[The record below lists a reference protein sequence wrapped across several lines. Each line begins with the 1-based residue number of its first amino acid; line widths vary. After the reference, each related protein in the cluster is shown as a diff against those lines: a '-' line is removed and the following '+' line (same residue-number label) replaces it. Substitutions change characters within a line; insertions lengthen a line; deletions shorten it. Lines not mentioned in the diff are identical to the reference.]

1 MDDSKVKRMFESIA
15 FSYDFQNSFLSL
27 GQDIAWR
34 RTLARSVQ
42 IPSEGMVLDLATGTA
57 ELAVEICTHHPG
69 VRVVGLDFSPR
80 MLAIGQRKVRS
91 KGLAGRIGLN
101 LGDARRLP
109 FKTECFDGATM
120 AFGIRNIQ
128 ERKEV
133 LGEIRRVLKEGAR
146 LWIMEF
152 DCPDQP
158 VLGTLYRFYFD
169 RIMPPVGNW
178 LSRTDYAYSYL
189 ARSVHGF
196 PSEKDF
202 LQEIAD
208 AGFTALGVE
217 RLSLGIAKIYS
228 GIKKGI
234 AQTNES
240 QLAGT
245 NLDQQPCARLGPEKR
260 DRLFCEDATSSCRLL
275 LS

>member
-1 MDDSKVKRMFESIA
+1 MEDHRVRQMFESIA

-27 GQDIAWR
+27 GQDMAWR

-42 IPSEGMVLDLATGTA
+42 VPRAGIVLDLATGTA
-57 ELAVEICTHHPG
+57 ELAMEICNRHPG
-69 VRVVGLDFSPR
+69 ARVAGLDFSTR
-80 MLAIGQRKVRS
+80 MLAIGQSKVRS
-91 KGLAGRIGLN
+91 KGLGRRIDLN

-109 FKTECFDGATM
+109 FRTESFDGATM
-120 AFGIRNIQ
+120 AFGIRNID
-128 ERKEV
+128 ERRDV
-133 LGEIRRVLKEGAR
+133 LMEIRRVLKEGAR

-169 RIMPPVGNW
+169 RIMPPIGNW

-196 PSEKDF
+196 PAEKEF

-208 AGFTALGVE
+208 AGFTPLGVKS
-217 RLSLGIAKIYS
+217 LSLGIAKIYS
-228 GIKKGI
+228 GIKKGM
-234 AQTNES
+234 A
-240 QLAGT
+240 
-245 NLDQQPCARLGPEKR
+245 
-260 DRLFCEDATSSCRLL
+260 
-275 LS
+275 

>member
-1 MDDSKVKRMFESIA
+1 LQEDRQRVGPNDSQVKRMFESIA

-27 GQDIAWR
+27 GQDISWR

-42 IPSEGMVLDLATGTA
+42 APRGGIVLDLATGTA
-57 ELAVEICTHHPG
+57 ELAMAICSHHPG
-69 VRVVGLDFSPR
+69 VRVVGLDFSPS
-80 MLAIGQRKVRS
+80 MLAIGQSKVQSR
-91 KGLAGRIGLN
+91 GLEGRIGLS

-109 FKTECFDGATM
+109 FKTGFFDGATM
-120 AFGIRNIQ
+120 AFGIRNID
-128 ERKEV
+128 ERRDV
-133 LGEIRRVLKEGAR
+133 LVEIRRVLKEGAR

-169 RIMPPVGNW
+169 RIMPPLGNW

-189 ARSVHGF
+189 AKSVHGF
-196 PSEKDF
+196 PSEKEF

-208 AGFTALGVE
+208 AGFTPLGVK

-228 GIKKGI
+228 GMKKGM
-234 AQTNES
+234 AQTHES
-240 QLAGT
+240 QLA
-245 NLDQQPCARLGPEKR
+245 
-260 DRLFCEDATSSCRLL
+260 
-275 LS
+275 